1 MRQIILPT
9 MFLCIITINACST
22 RQQQEYQP
30 SFESLKKTNPVPEW
44 FRDAKFGI
52 HFHWGG
58 YILSLLLQMNGIP
71 GICIYKELMSISII

>member
-22 RQQQEYQP
+22 RQKQEYQP

-58 YILSLLLQMNGIP
+58 VYSVSAFANEWYPRNMYI
-71 GICIYKELMSISII
+71 